1 MQKAHLHI
9 VVQSIPHYLAT
20 FWSCDTYAFIVLRL
34 DNKSELVKRLIT
46 TISNFETK
54 IFHSENV
61 KA

>member
-9 VVQSIPHYLAT
+9 VVQTFPHYLAT
-20 FWSCDTYAFIVLRL
+20 IWSCDTYAIIVLRL
-34 DNKSELVKRLIT
+34 DNKSGLVKRLIT

-61 KA
+61 MA